1 MYLTLQ
7 LPDSDE
13 EDPFYKTNRLV
24 VELILD
30 KETIT
35 NVTEKGESTKT
46 HTAQTVAQQ
55 CNLLD
60 TGDYLEM
67 ETEAEQPVAYY

>member
-1 MYLTLQ
+1 MEQ
-7 LPDSDE
+7 
-13 EDPFYKTNRLV
+13 
-24 VELILD
+24 ILD
-30 KETIT
+30 KETLT
-35 NVTEKGESTKT
+35 NDTEKGESTKT

-60 TGDYLEM
+60 TGDYLKM

>member
-13 EDPFYKTNRLV
+13 EDRFYKTKGLV

-30 KETIT
+30 KETLT
-35 NVTEKGESTKT
+35 NDIEKGELTKT
-46 HTAQTVAQQ
+46 HTAQTVAQ
-55 CNLLD
+55 
-60 TGDYLEM
+60 
-67 ETEAEQPVAYY
+67 